1 MTYKKGKQQFTKD
14 EIIEILRRN
23 VNLFK
28 DEDEFVD
35 YIVELALYL
44 VEHRMQ
50 TQTEAAESP
59 TTQKKMSPD
68 EEQVFEKRQE
78 PFRRSLAWR
87 SDADVHDLLQRHVK
101 EAPLESVPETELTMC
116 RVCGATVSKTAKLC
130 PICGSMI

>member
-1 MTYKKGKQQFTKD
+1 MTYKRGKQQFTKE

-50 TQTEAAESP
+50 TQTESGEGRPASQQQAN
-59 TTQKKMSPD
+59 D
-68 EEQVFEKRQE
+68 DVFEKRQE
-78 PFRRSLAWR
+78 LFRRSSFWQ
-87 SDADVHDLLQRHVK
+87 SDAEIHDMLQKHVR
-101 EAPLESVPETELTMC
+101 EPESELMMC
-116 RVCGATVSKTAKLC
+116 RVCGAAVGKNHKIC
-130 PICGSMI
+130 PICGAML

>member
-1 MTYKKGKQQFTKD
+1 MTYKKGKQQFTKE

-50 TQTEAAESP
+50 TQTEASDATLP
-59 TTQKKMSPD
+59 GKKTAPQP
-68 EEQVFEKRQE
+68 EEVFEKRQE
-78 PFRRSLAWR
+78 PFQRSAFWQNV
-87 SDADVHDLLQRHVK
+87 SDVRDLLERQVR
-101 EAPLESVPETELTMC
+101 EPAEELTMC
-116 RVCGATVSKTAKLC
+116 LICGATVPKKAKIC
-130 PICGSMI
+130 PICGSMM